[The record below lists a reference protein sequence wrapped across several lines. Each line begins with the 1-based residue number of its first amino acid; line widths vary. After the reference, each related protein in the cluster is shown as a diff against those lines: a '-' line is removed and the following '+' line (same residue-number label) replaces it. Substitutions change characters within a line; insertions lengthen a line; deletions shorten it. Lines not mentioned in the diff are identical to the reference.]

1 MSKRRAKLLCSDDSV
16 CAFRRRRIARASV
29 KKGIRLP
36 CLSLLKD
43 MDFRF
48 FFCHRRDAERAEAQR
63 AESLSDGSRQ
73 APAERIDRAIY
84 SAAYRSDFGLAPIGA
99 APTACEN
106 ASLSQWSGPDSA
118 YGHFRPTPSATRW
131 RRSLMRA

>member
-48 FFCHRRDAERAEAQR
+48 FFCHRGDAERAEKPESHRESHAEASNIIEISAWSLHER
-63 AESLSDGSRQ
+63 AAGAEKHVES
-73 APAERIDRAIY
+73 AEHRV
-84 SAAYRSDFGLAPIGA
+84 LH
-99 APTACEN
+99 E
-106 ASLSQWSGPDSA
+106 
-118 YGHFRPTPSATRW
+118 
-131 RRSLMRA
+131 